1 MSELILESHP
11 DLRDPWLVAA
21 FDGWPNAGGVAVQAM
36 HYLRTKLGAA
46 KFADIAPQE
55 FYSFAVLRPLAVI
68 EEGVV
73 KGVRFPLNEF
83 YSWKD
88 PSGRRDLILL
98 SGIEPHRH
106 WRQYLECVY
115 EVIREFRVTRAVSLG
130 ATYDRVPHTLE
141 PRISATTNDESLVP
155 ELSDLGIHL
164 TNYMGPCSV
173 NTVMLE
179 TFKEHH
185 VLSSSL
191 WGHAPHYLQVGN
203 PRVAYFLLQ
212 KLLRLIGVEVDMS
225 EIRTASD
232 EFQEM
237 LDRFMVEKPE
247 VREYVRQLEEET
259 SKEGEATAPPPG
271 ADHLMR
277 EVEEFLKKTQQG
289 PGGEDQRPG
298 PGAGG

>member
-1 MSELILESHP
+1 LESHP

-88 PSGRRDLILL
+88 PGGHRDLILF
-98 SGIEPHRH
+98 SGAEPHRQ
-106 WRQYLECVY
+106 WRHYLDCVY
-115 EVIREFRVTRAVSLG
+115 EVVREFRVARVVSLG
-130 ATYDRVPHTLE
+130 ATYDRVPHTLD
-141 PRISATTNDESLVP
+141 PRISASANDESLVA
-155 ELSDLGIHL
+155 ELTGLGLHL
-164 TNYMGPCSV
+164 TSYMGPCSIH
-173 NTVMLE
+173 TVMLE
-179 TFKEHH
+179 AFKEHH
-185 VLSSSL
+185 LLSSSL
-191 WGHAPHYLQVGN
+191 WGHVPHYLQVGN
-203 PRVAYFLLQ
+203 PPVAGFLLQ
-212 KLLRLIGVEVDMS
+212 KLLHMIGIEVDLSDIRLAS
-225 EIRTASD
+225 E

-237 LDRFMVEKPE
+237 LKRFMAEKPE
-247 VREYVRQLEEET
+247 MREYVRQLEEET
-259 SKEGEATAPPPG
+259 VRDGEVSAAPLG

-277 EVEEFLKKTQQG
+277 EVEEFLKQIQQG
-289 PGGEDQRPG
+289 RGGDDQPPS
-298 PGAGG
+298 PGAAG